1 MQIYRKEDVF
11 QKGLG
16 LSVRRH
22 RMKSDEAEHLH
33 AFVEIVYIADGA
45 GIHGIDGVEYRVR
58 RGALLLINYRQVHY
72 FKTEGEMELCNILL
86 DPEWISEKLIEPDN
100 AFELLTLSGFTQFQ
114 KEIDTGH
121 PLVHFEGWKRAR
133 LEQLIRRME
142 EEDGGRESGY
152 ETVLKAQVN
161 ILLTMIFREMSV
173 GGKTPAQFQMT
184 LEFLQYIRAHCA
196 EKLTLEGL
204 ARQCFYNPSYFS
216 RLFKE
221 HFGLTLTEFINR
233 SRLERACRLLETTR
247 LSAEEIAVQAGFG
260 NRTVFYRLF
269 REKTGLT
276 PQQYRKVKNT
286 DKET

>member
-121 PLVHFEGWKRAR
+121 P
-133 LEQLIRRME
+133 
-142 EEDGGRESGY
+142 
-152 ETVLKAQVN
+152 
-161 ILLTMIFREMSV
+161 
-173 GGKTPAQFQMT
+173 P
-184 LEFLQYIRAHCA
+184 
-196 EKLTLEGL
+196 
-204 ARQCFYNPSYFS
+204 
-216 RLFKE
+216 
-221 HFGLTLTEFINR
+221 R
-233 SRLERACRLLETTR
+233 S
-247 LSAEEIAVQAGFG
+247 F
-260 NRTVFYRLF
+260 
-269 REKTGLT
+269 
-276 PQQYRKVKNT
+276 
-286 DKET
+286 